1 MLKEPRIIRWIYGD
15 PSDDGHGKWGEFFW
29 NTTLEDEDL
38 VKINDNMG
46 PVFGFV
52 LFKRWDN
59 NKKERCPVGY
69 DEIFA
74 DYEENK
80 LKAGIFRKLA
90 SLGFKFSSEFSNADY
105 DLGKIK
111 DLPDDEYV
119 EDGDLYYEDYEEIL
133 LFVINYMVN
142 KLGMKGFTLEKSD
155 VDAFM
160 YGGGYG
166 LFY

>member
-15 PSDDGHGKWGEFFW
+15 HHDDGHGKWDEFFW
-29 NTTLEDEDL
+29 NTTLEDKDL
-38 VKINDNMG
+38 DKINDNMG

-52 LFKRWDN
+52 LYRKWN
-59 NKKERCPVGY
+59 NRKKEYSPAGY

-90 SLGFKFSSEFSNADY
+90 FLGFKFSSEFSNTDY
-105 DLGKIK
+105 DLEKIK

-119 EDGDLYYEDYEEIL
+119 EDGHLYYEEYEDIL

-155 VDAFM
+155 VDAFTH
-160 YGGGYG
+160 GGGYG
-166 LFY
+166 LFV